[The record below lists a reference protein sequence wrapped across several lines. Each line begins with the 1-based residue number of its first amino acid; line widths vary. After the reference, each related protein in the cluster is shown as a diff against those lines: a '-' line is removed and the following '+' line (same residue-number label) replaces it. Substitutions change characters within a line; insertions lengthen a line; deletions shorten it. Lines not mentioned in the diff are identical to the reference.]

1 VVDWQNVATW
11 YVLIVD
17 DEPANRA
24 VFADTLQYFG
34 AKVATASNG
43 LEALQIIHTQAPTL
57 VLTDLAMPKLDG
69 WELLRALRADPALRH
84 IPILAVTAAFTMPGD
99 RERVLAAGFNGY
111 LAKPIDI
118 VGLVDIIRSAVQDTN
133 AEQGA

>member
-1 VVDWQNVATW
+1 MVDWQNVATW

-17 DEPANRA
+17 DETANRE

-43 LEALQIIHTQAPTL
+43 LEALQIIHMQTPTL
-57 VLTDLAMPKLDG
+57 ILTDLAMPKMDG
-69 WELLRALRADPALRH
+69 WELLRTLRADPALRH
-84 IPILAVTAAFTMPGD
+84 IPIFAVTAAFTMPGD

-111 LAKPIDI
+111 LAKPVDI
-118 VGLVDIIRSAVQDTN
+118 VGLIESIRGAVRD
-133 AEQGA
+133 AHGGQGA